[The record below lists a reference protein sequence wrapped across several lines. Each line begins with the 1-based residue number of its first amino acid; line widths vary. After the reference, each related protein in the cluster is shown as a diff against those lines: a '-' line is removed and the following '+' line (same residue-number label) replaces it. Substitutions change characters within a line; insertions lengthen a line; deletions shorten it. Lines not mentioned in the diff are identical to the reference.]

1 MNLFSIRIQSENFM
15 INKKNSLE
23 NLNPR
28 ELFLRT
34 SYRILKL
41 KLKRI
46 RIITKFVN
54 HLLVVWHVVNLARTR
69 AELWGIIHKKRDFPY
84 EDYTSYL

>member
-1 MNLFSIRIQSENFM
+1 MV
-15 INKKNSLE
+15 NKKNSLE
-23 NLNPR
+23 IANPR

-41 KLKRI
+41 KLKKI

-54 HLLVVWHVVNLARTR
+54 HLLVIWHVINLSRTKV
-69 AELWGIIHKKRDFPY
+69 ELRRMVHKKRDFPY
-84 EDYTSYL
+84 EDYPAYM

>member
-1 MNLFSIRIQSENFM
+1 M
-15 INKKNSLE
+15 INKKTSIE
-23 NLNPR
+23 ILNPR

-54 HLLVVWHVVNLARTR
+54 HLLVVWHVVNLTRTKV
-69 AELWGIIHKKRDFPY
+69 ELRRIIHKKKDFPY
-84 EDYTSYL
+84 EDYSAYM

>member
-1 MNLFSIRIQSENFM
+1 M
-15 INKKNSLE
+15 INKNNRLE
-23 NLNPR
+23 MLNPR

-54 HLLVVWHVVNLARTR
+54 HLLVVWHVINLSRTKV
-69 AELWGIIHKKRDFPY
+69 ELRRMVHKKKDFPY
-84 EDYTSYL
+84 EDYTAYM